1 MPQTTRPRTRL
12 KPLDK
17 RKRMIE
23 SCYWKEELQR
33 IAQNLRPVL
42 KPPRWSEKRYCILQR
57 DLAVGAGWATWG
69 HKGER
74 QTARKDSYDNHFWQ
88 KGHLKGHSKRK
99 RGYSANCNLLFLLAR
114 PDRFELPT
122 PWFEA
127 RYSIQLSYGRM
138 GCCSI
143 L

>member
-88 KGHLKGHSKRK
+88 KGHLKGHLKEKAPTRRSCKCLFYLAPQ
-99 RGYSANCNLLFLLAR
+99 RGLEPRTWWLTATRST
-114 PDRFELPT
+114 D
-122 PWFEA
+122 
-127 RYSIQLSYGRM
+127 
-138 GCCSI
+138 
-143 L
+143 